1 MCVQKNTCRRPKKR
15 GKKGKQG
22 NTLTQPAFLPDTVG
36 VVSIFLLLL
45 GGVCLCSRGARNKFL
60 RPVTSR
66 WTRLSYA
73 TGLASPARD
82 ASQAAA
88 RGGGDAHMALVT
100 EAEPMS
106 GGDNKDKTI
115 MGAAMTTND
124 PRETMRSGNHRSF
137 LSAYNRASTAASS
150 ARTSR
155 TSSNLS
161 LSRGPLRQFPIT
173 KTFGRASWE
182 TRSWYGRSW
191 HGNKSW
197 TASQTFAPPMTEQ
210 VPDPPVPVRPPAA
223 TYSVFR
229 TASMASSSEVG
240 GAEINNVYGGGMT
253 DLSQQEMARATQT
266 RSYYGTGLQP
276 TPSQSSSTS
285 SSTGDNSGNGQV
297 VPDGGLPYPQVV
309 VYSPRPRVSAQNPVI
324 VDPGDYNAAGW
335 VSREASQGSMHGSS
349 EDGGPVD
356 GSPVDDVATSNHSMV
371 ATDGSHGNNSSSGS
385 ARGDSD
391 TLPRRVPV
399 PALLTAPP
407 RTTTQTVSRFSQ
419 VSELSSA
426 SANTGYS
433 WDEGASDA
441 YRAAP
446 DHRDSTLS
454 QMAGGFGLSIV
465 GDRNNALSP
474 APRNQ

>member
-1 MCVQKNTCRRPKKR
+1 
-15 GKKGKQG
+15 
-22 NTLTQPAFLPDTVG
+22 
-36 VVSIFLLLL
+36 
-45 GGVCLCSRGARNKFL
+45 
-60 RPVTSR
+60 
-66 WTRLSYA
+66 
-73 TGLASPARD
+73 
-82 ASQAAA
+82 
-88 RGGGDAHMALVT
+88 
-100 EAEPMS
+100 
-106 GGDNKDKTI
+106 

-124 PRETMRSGNHRSF
+124 LRETMRSGNHRSF
-137 LSAYNRASTAASS
+137 FSAYNRASMAASS

-155 TSSNLS
+155 TSSNFS
-161 LSRGPLRQFPIT
+161 LSQGPLRQFPIT

-182 TRSWYGRSW
+182 TRSWYG
-191 HGNKSW
+191 NKSW
-197 TASQTFAPPMTEQ
+197 TASQTFAPPMAEQ

-223 TYSVFR
+223 TYSVFS
-229 TASMASSSEVG
+229 TTSMASSSEVG
-240 GAEINNVYGGGMT
+240 SAEINNVYGGGT
-253 DLSQQEMARATQT
+253 TNSSQQGMARAMQT
-266 RSYYGTGLQP
+266 SSFYGTGLQH

-285 SSTGDNSGNGQV
+285 SSTGDNSSNGQV

-309 VYSPRPRVSAQNPVI
+309 VYSPRPRVSAQTPVI
-324 VDPGDYNAAGW
+324 VDPGDSNAAGW

-349 EDGGPVD
+349 EDG
-356 GSPVDDVATSNHSMV
+356 SPVDDVATSNHSMV
-371 ATDGSHGNNSSSGS
+371 AIDGSHGDNSSSGS

-399 PALLTAPP
+399 PALLAAPP

-446 DHRDSTLS
+446 DDRDSTLS